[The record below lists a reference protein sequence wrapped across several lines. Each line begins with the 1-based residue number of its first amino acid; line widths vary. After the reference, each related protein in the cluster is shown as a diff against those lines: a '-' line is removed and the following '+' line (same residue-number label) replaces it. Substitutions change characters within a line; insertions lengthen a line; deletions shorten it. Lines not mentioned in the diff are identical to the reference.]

1 MDLLALAKAERD
13 RLDKVIALLESGA
26 EKTTA
31 APARKTK
38 SKNSPT
44 SKSYWTPERRRQM
57 SLKIK
62 GLQKKKAQAA
72 KKA

>member
-1 MDLLALAKAERD
+1 MSLLEQAKAERD
-13 RLDKVIALLESGA
+13 RLNKVIELLEGGDKPA
-26 EKTTA
+26 KA
-31 APARKTK
+31 APKRAAG
-38 SKNSPT
+38 KNSPT

-62 GLQKKKAQAA
+62 ALQKKKPQGA